1 MIVGVQGSKSFDDYS
16 IFLRAIGT
24 ALSSMTEGDSEFLVY
39 SVGPANVNRM
49 SMEFCNITE
58 RSMKAK
64 GIKVRTFKVP
74 FSWAKENIHEL
85 DYFIYLSTPKERNS
99 ELVDLADRKDIEVG
113 VYRY

>member
-1 MIVGVQGSKSFDDYS
+1 MIVGVQGSKSFDDYN
-16 IFLRAIGT
+16 IFLRAMGT
-24 ALSSMTEGDSEFLVY
+24 ALSSLAENDSEFIIY

-49 SMEFCNITE
+49 SMEFSNVTE

-64 GIKVRTFKVP
+64 GIKIKMFRIP
-74 FSWAKENIHEL
+74 FTWAKENIHDL

-99 ELVDLADRKDIEVG
+99 ELVDLADRKDVEVG

>member
-1 MIVGVQGSKSFDDYS
+1 MIVGVQGSRSFDDYN

-24 ALSSMTEGDSEFLVY
+24 ALSSMPEDESELLVY
-39 SVGPANVNRM
+39 SIGPANVNKM
-49 SMEFCNITE
+49 AMEFCNITE

-64 GIKVRTFKVP
+64 GIKIKMFRIP
-74 FSWAKENIHEL
+74 FTWAKENIHEL
-85 DYFIYLSTPKERNS
+85 DYFIYLSKPKERDS

>member
-16 IFLRAIGT
+16 IFLRAVGT
-24 ALSSMTEGDSEFLVY
+24 ALTQLPENDNEFFIY
-39 SVGPANVNRM
+39 SIGPANVNRM
-49 SMEFCNITE
+49 AMEFSNITE

-64 GIKVRTFKVP
+64 GIKVRMTKIP
-74 FSWAKENIHEL
+74 FSWAKENITDL
-85 DYFIYLSTPKERNS
+85 DYFIYLSKPKERNS

>member
-1 MIVGVQGSKSFDDYS
+1 MIVGVQGSKSFDDYN

-24 ALSSMTEGDSEFLVY
+24 ALTQLPEGDTEFLVY

-49 SMEFCNITE
+49 SMEFCNVTE

-64 GIKVRTFKVP
+64 GIKVRMFKIP
-74 FSWAKENIHEL
+74 FTWAKENITEL
-85 DYFIYLSTPKERNS
+85 DYFIYLSKPKERDS

>member
-1 MIVGVQGSKSFDDYS
+1 MIVGVQGSKSFDDYN

-24 ALSSMTEGDSEFLVY
+24 ALSTIPEDDSDFIVY
-39 SVGPANVNRM
+39 SIGPANVNKM
-49 SMEFCNITE
+49 ALEFCNVTE

-64 GIKVRTFKVP
+64 GVRIKMFRIP
-74 FSWAKENIHEL
+74 FTWAKENVQEL
-85 DYFIYLSTPKERNS
+85 DYFIYLSKPKERNS

>member
-1 MIVGVQGSKSFDDYS
+1 MIVGVQGSRSFDDYN

-24 ALSSMTEGDSEFLVY
+24 ALSQMPEDDKEFYVY

-58 RSMKAK
+58 RSMKSK
-64 GIKVRTFKVP
+64 GIRIKMLKVP
-74 FSWAKENIHEL
+74 FTWAKENIHEL
-85 DYFIYLSTPKERNS
+85 DYFIYLSRPKERDS
-99 ELVDLADRKDIEVG
+99 ELVDLADRKSIEVG

>member
-24 ALSSMTEGDSEFLVY
+24 ALTQLPEGDTEFLVY
-39 SVGPANVNRM
+39 SIGPANINRM
-49 SMEFCNITE
+49 AMEFCNVTE
-58 RSMKAK
+58 RSMKAQ
-64 GIKVRTFKVP
+64 GIKARMFKIP
-74 FSWAKENIHEL
+74 FSWAKDNIHEL
-85 DYFIYLSTPKERNS
+85 DYFIYLSKPKERNS